1 MRSCHC
7 VTSLSTT
14 KSLLP
19 LALFLCYK
27 KPITLSLSLSLSFCY
42 KKPIT
47 SRTLFMLQKAYY
59 SLSLSL
65 STALKAPLPIFLYLL
80 FTHSKTYF
88 LIRQTLK
95 GCSNGTFEPKII
107 CNLLFF
113 SSSSFLCE
121 INMLSSIR
129 F

>member
-27 KPITLSLSLSLSFCY
+27 KPITLSLSLFL
-42 KKPIT
+42 
-47 SRTLFMLQKAYY
+47 LQKAYY
-59 SLSLSL
+59 LSHSFYATKSLLLSLSLSL

>member
-1 MRSCHC
+1 MLHLFLLQKAYY
-7 VTSLSTT
+7 LSHSFCAT
-14 KSLLP
+14 KSLL
-19 LALFLCYK
+19 
-27 KPITLSLSLSLSFCY
+27 LSLSLSFCY

>member
-27 KPITLSLSLSLSFCY
+27 KPITLSLFL
-42 KKPIT
+42 
-47 SRTLFMLQKAYY
+47 LQKAYY
-59 SLSLSL
+59 LSHSFYATKSLLLSLSLSL

>member
-27 KPITLSLSLSLSFCY
+27 KPITLSLSATKSLLPLALFLCY

-47 SRTLFMLQKAYY
+47 
-59 SLSLSL
+59 LSLSL

>member
-1 MRSCHC
+1 MSGWMCEIVSLCYISFYYKKPITSRTLF
-7 VTSLSTT
+7 VLQKAYYSLSLSAT

-27 KPITLSLSLSLSFCY
+27 KPIT
-42 KKPIT
+42 
-47 SRTLFMLQKAYY
+47 
-59 SLSLSL
+59 LSLSL